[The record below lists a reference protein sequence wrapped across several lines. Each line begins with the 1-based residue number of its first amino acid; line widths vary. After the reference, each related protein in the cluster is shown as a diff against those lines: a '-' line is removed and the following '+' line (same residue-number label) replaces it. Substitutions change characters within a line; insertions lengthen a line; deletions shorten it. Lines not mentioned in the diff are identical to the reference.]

1 MSEEWQKV
9 PMLSICPV
17 CGMQVPRLR
26 RVSDQSKMKVCP
38 ECLQDFRIAV
48 MEAFHANTIRFF
60 GIKPRQTVCSFCHKE
75 AGEMFSLHPL
85 LDKAVCGECA
95 EKVNNVLNTRLIF
108 RQYFYKK

>member
-1 MSEEWQKV
+1 MSAGFSNSRNGGVSRKHYKV
-9 PMLSICPV
+9 
-17 CGMQVPRLR
+17 
-26 RVSDQSKMKVCP
+26 
-38 ECLQDFRIAV
+38 
-48 MEAFHANTIRFF
+48 F